1 MLEGLRALSRTWIG
15 KIIGAFLLVGLAG
28 FGISNVILDFG
39 SNNVATVGTQAIT
52 TRDFQRA
59 YTTELNSYA
68 RQFGRVPSAEEAQM
82 LQIPVQVL
90 FGLGAD
96 AALNQMGENMGIG
109 VSDARLSRML
119 RDDPSFADVLG
130 KFDPSSFTRVLRQAG
145 YTEQEYLELQR
156 GAARRQQI
164 AQGLFLGAPVPAAA
178 IELVNRYGGDTRT
191 LDYFTL
197 GSGTLMLD
205 VAAPTEEDLAAY
217 LTANQA
223 RYRTAPTRTV
233 DLVALDIAALA
244 ATQDIGEAD
253 IAAEYERTRDQR
265 IRPER
270 RTIRQVPLTT
280 PAQQGWFERGQAAGK
295 SFDELVAEAGL
306 APTDLGTLAQ
316 SAISDAALAEAAFGL
331 AAGDFAIIPGIG
343 GQRAVVVTAIEAG
356 GETPLA
362 EVSEEIRAGLAQRAA
377 RDQYTDILD
386 QIEELRA
393 AFQPLQQIADRYS
406 LPLVTLDV
414 TADGSALAD
423 VSGIPADQQQR
434 VATAIFAAQLD
445 GLAPTVAISG
455 NNNVWFDLKAVTDAR
470 DQTLEEVRDQV
481 TTAWTEEQTDA
492 AVQAEVDRVMEQLK
506 SGTPFEDVAVG
517 LNQFPVLSQ
526 PVSRS
531 GEQTPPIDQRVAAA
545 AFLGGE
551 GFVGS
556 ALNSEGDHVIFRV
569 VEIIPN
575 TEDASADVG
584 GFIGDQRQNTLYSDF
599 RAGLRDSLGL
609 NLNQQAL
616 NQILALDST
625 GN

>member
-1 MLEGLRALSRTWIG
+1 MLEGLRALSRTWLG

-39 SNNVATVGTQAIT
+39 SNNVATVGNQAIS

-68 RQFGRVPSAEEAQM
+68 RQFGRVPTPEEAQA
-82 LQIPVQVL
+82 LQIPAQVL

-96 AALNQMGENMGIG
+96 AALNQMGETMGIG

-119 RDDPSFADVLG
+119 REDPSFADVLG

-156 GAARRQQI
+156 SAARRQQI
-164 AQGLFLGAPVPAAA
+164 AQGLFLGAPVPEAA

-197 GSGTLMLD
+197 GSGTMMFD
-205 VAAPTEEDLAAY
+205 VAAPTEEELATY
-217 LTANQA
+217 LEANQA
-223 RYRTAPTRTV
+223 RYRTVPTRTV
-233 DLVALDIAALA
+233 DVVALDIPSLA
-244 ATQDIGEAD
+244 ATQDISDAD

-270 RTIRQVPLTT
+270 RTIRQVPLST
-280 PAQQGWFERGQAAGK
+280 PAQQGWFERGRVAGR
-295 SFDELVAEAGL
+295 SFDELVAETGL
-306 APTDLGTLAQ
+306 TPTDLGTLAQ

-331 AAGDFAIIPGIG
+331 ADGDFAIIPGIG
-343 GQRAVVVTAIEAG
+343 GQRAVVVTEIEPG

-362 EVSEEIRAGLAQRAA
+362 DVSEEIRASLAQRQA

-414 TADGSALAD
+414 TADGSALAA

-434 VATAIFAAQLD
+434 VATAIFDAELD

-455 NNNVWFDLKAVTDAR
+455 NNYVWFDLKAIDEAR
-470 DQTLEEVRDQV
+470 DQTLDEVRDLV
-481 TTAWTEEQTDA
+481 TAAWTQEQTDA

-506 SGTPFEDVAVG
+506 SGAPFEDVAVG

-526 PVSRS
+526 PISRN
-531 GEQTPPIDQRVAAA
+531 GDQTPPIDQRVAAA
-545 AFLGGE
+545 AFQGGE

-556 ALNSEGDHVIFRV
+556 ALNNEGDHVIFRV

-575 TEDASADVG
+575 AENASADVG

-609 NLNQQAL
+609 TLNQQVL
-616 NQILALDST
+616 NQTLALDST